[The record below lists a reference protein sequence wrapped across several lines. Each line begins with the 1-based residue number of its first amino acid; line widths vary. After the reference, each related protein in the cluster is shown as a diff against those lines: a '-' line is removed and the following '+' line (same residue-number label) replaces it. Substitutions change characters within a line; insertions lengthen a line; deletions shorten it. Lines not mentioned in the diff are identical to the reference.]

1 MRKPKNK
8 GIEEETI
15 EEKLDS
21 MNLNED
27 TKSSYAKSTS
37 EENENCTLADDA
49 KSTLIE
55 VAKSTATDDEK
66 STLGEGAK
74 STTSKHANWNK
85 QRYISGIGSILQN
98 LKCNGFQDN
107 NEQTDASDNNEDTQK
122 KSRGDNKDSANND
135 STGDDSNDKNGEERD
150 GDGDNG
156 DNSDDEP
163 PEEVFGITGNKTLS
177 E

>member
-49 KSTLIE
+49 KSTL
-55 VAKSTATDDEK
+55 
-66 STLGEGAK
+66 GEGAK

-98 LKCNGFQDN
+98 LKCNEFQDN
-107 NEQTDASDNNEDTQK
+107 NEQTDASDNNDDTQK
-122 KSRGDNKDSANND
+122 KSRGDNKDSANNE
-135 STGDDSNDKNGEERD
+135 STGDDSNDKNDNERD

-163 PEEVFGITGNKTLS
+163 PEEVFGITGNNTLS